1 MKETSL
7 FYLLLSR
14 FITYIGVFITS
25 LVIMDKDINT
35 LVMFSFLFIIIL
47 INSSFRVSKFI
58 YKPSLFILSALVEIL
73 IVIYMQYGN
82 NSIAFVYFYIINI
95 DLYLLLELKQALYLS
110 IPIYIG
116 MFICLLPN
124 TLEVILKDFI
134 LNSSIMIFMSSSA
147 SLMRI
152 EIVMRQKIQGLY
164 DELKKS
170 RDELESANEKLTEYS
185 KRVEN
190 IAVLNERNRL
200 AGEIHD
206 TIGHSL
212 TALIMELDICDK
224 LIDKDIGKTKT
235 ELNKATELARYS
247 LSEVR
252 RSVRAIKPSDSES
265 LAGIHAIGELIKDFE
280 KSSKIDIE
288 FKVSRNQ
295 YKLSPTVEVTIYRAI
310 QEALTNS
317 AKHGK
322 VDKVLID
329 LIFSSGKVILNIKD
343 NGKGNGIFAKG
354 VGLRTM
360 EERVHSLGGQIKFLY
375 DNGFTVYI
383 EIPLED

>member
-152 EIVMRQKIQGLY
+152 
-164 DELKKS
+164 
-170 RDELESANEKLTEYS
+170 
-185 KRVEN
+185 
-190 IAVLNERNRL
+190 
-200 AGEIHD
+200 
-206 TIGHSL
+206 
-212 TALIMELDICDK
+212 
-224 LIDKDIGKTKT
+224 
-235 ELNKATELARYS
+235 
-247 LSEVR
+247 
-252 RSVRAIKPSDSES
+252 
-265 LAGIHAIGELIKDFE
+265 
-280 KSSKIDIE
+280 
-288 FKVSRNQ
+288 
-295 YKLSPTVEVTIYRAI
+295 
-310 QEALTNS
+310 
-317 AKHGK
+317 
-322 VDKVLID
+322 
-329 LIFSSGKVILNIKD
+329 
-343 NGKGNGIFAKG
+343 
-354 VGLRTM
+354 
-360 EERVHSLGGQIKFLY
+360 
-375 DNGFTVYI
+375 
-383 EIPLED
+383 